1 MIKGKCSID
10 TRRMRAKIRQW
21 QRQVDAA
28 TLADLKL
35 YGAEAS
41 KAMMKCTPPG
51 NMKERPAAALRKLK
65 ERIKDDFEGDGLKPF
80 DDDDIFWFT
89 TPNGARVARFND
101 YNGGRPSPFRVISGR
116 VSKKMLK
123 AMNVGRYR
131 VQFVQSDLSSWMKKR
146 GTRSWYYMD
155 REGSTYRLKWRGTRH
170 VTTMAAVRAEIRRRQ
185 ALAGSL
191 MAGWKPLAHKA
202 GTKLPAA
209 VEKQSGKGSAKIKH
223 SMLHKAVLEGRNVG
237 HYPELQKLVNR
248 QIPWILK
255 RNRALAKKRARAM
268 GKKLKK

>member
-1 MIKGKCSID
+1 MIKGKYRID
-10 TRRMRAKIRQW
+10 ARRARDKFRRWMQ
-21 QRQVDAA
+21 QVDAA
-28 TLADLKL
+28 TLRDLKL

-41 KAMMKCTPPG
+41 KAMMRCTPPG
-51 NMKERPAAALRKLK
+51 NLRQKPAAALRALK
-65 ERIKDDFEGDGLKPF
+65 DRIRRDFEGDGLKPF

-89 TPNGARVARFND
+89 TANGDRVARFND

-131 VQFVQSDLSSWMKKR
+131 VQFVQSDLSSWMKKS

-155 REGSTYRLKWRGTRH
+155 REYNTYRLKWRGTRH

-202 GTKLPAA
+202 GTRLPAA
-209 VEKQSGKGSAKIKH
+209 VERQQGRGSATVQR
-223 SMLHKAVLEGRNVG
+223 SAMHKATLTGKNGG
-237 HYPELQKLVNR
+237 HYPELQHLVNR
-248 QIPWILK
+248 QIPWLRK
-255 RNRALAKKRARAM
+255 KNARLAKKRA
-268 GKKLKK
+268 GKMIKR